1 MKLLSA
7 LTLVLANLLSAIFLS
22 NAVHAQEGE
31 LTRLFPKV
39 AELSG
44 SGGLCRLDVP
54 AAVLNEAQPD
64 FSDVRIVDA
73 DGLEVPFLIDQAQI
87 RWPSDG
93 PPPIASLVPTE
104 ITRQRSGLRS
114 VEEVRVR
121 LPDTPLPPGAN
132 WNIVVGS
139 AAPSFVRQYMLM
151 DGEGALLAEGSVFR
165 LQSPLRA
172 RLDILLPNGQP
183 GTEFRIRFVGE
194 IGHFEPS
201 FQIQATRMNRRG
213 ARLETP
219 LVVADLDV
227 ESDSTSVELE
237 RPPGVVPSRL
247 RFTTTS
253 SFFARRVR
261 VFDLREG
268 RDPIEIGQGDI
279 FRAQE
284 AGAEYLEVPI
294 SRSSG
299 DRLRVVIEDGDSPSL
314 AGIHIV
320 SLTLQPSLFYEC
332 GEGQM
337 LYFGGGRAG
346 QPRYDTQ
353 RFGGTMLG
361 EAIARGEYTE
371 ASVGDA
377 RRNDVFDDGPALAY
391 LMRAGRAV
399 DRTLFR
405 VSVPV
410 FVQGAREG
418 VSRVEPT
425 VGLLARAAADLHDVR
440 IVDTEGQQWP
450 YVRAPSDVTVE
461 VPLRVVQREVESSSV
476 YALSSPEGS
485 VELRRLFVTTTSEFV
500 RRPFELRGIQSDESY
515 VTLARGELNR
525 GPDGPERME
534 IAMDHRGPM
543 ELVVEDGND
552 APLELEVVGGVDA
565 PVFYLIAPDGSYEL
579 LAGAEIEPPSYEVAT
594 ALPLILATAVG
605 RARVG
610 ETSDNPAFAPPPV
623 PARFE
628 TEEIV
633 VWAVL
638 LFGVLI
644 LGFFTWRA
652 AGESPEAGDDNKPGE
667 DKPAATTE
675 PNAPAPESSAAA
687 AEEKPDDPTT

>member
-1 MKLLSA
+1 MKSFVH
-7 LTLVLANLLSAIFLS
+7 LVFAFAFVFAGSTS
-22 NAVHAQEGE
+22 HAQDGE
-31 LTRLFPKV
+31 LTRLFPRV

-44 SGGLCRLDVP
+44 AGGICRLDVP
-54 AAVLNEAQPD
+54 APVLSEAQPD
-64 FSDVRIVDA
+64 FSDVRIIDA
-73 DGLEVPFLIDQAQI
+73 GGAEVPFLIDQAQV
-87 RWPSDG
+87 RWPIDG
-93 PPPIASLVPTE
+93 PPPVARLVPIDMSRE
-104 ITRQRSGLRS
+104 RHGLHS
-114 VEEVRVR
+114 VEEVRIR
-121 LPDTPLPPGAN
+121 LPATALPPGAA
-132 WNIVVGS
+132 WNIVVDS
-139 AAPSFVRQYMLM
+139 AAPSFVRHYTLM
-151 DGEGALLAEGSVFR
+151 NAEGTALDEGSVFR
-165 LQSPLRA
+165 LQNPLRT
-172 RLDILLPNGQP
+172 RLDISLPEGSP
-183 GTEFRIRFVGE
+183 ETEFRIRFDGE

-201 FQIQATRMNRRG
+201 FQIRATAMNRRG

-219 LVVADLDV
+219 LSLTDLDV
-227 ESDSTSVELE
+227 NSDSTTIELA
-237 RPPGVVPSRL
+237 RPTGVVPSRL

-253 SFFARRVR
+253 SFFARRVH

-268 RDPIEIGQGDI
+268 HDPVEVGEGDI

-284 AGAEYLEVPI
+284 AGAEHLEVSL

-299 DRLRVVIEDGDSPSL
+299 ERLRVIIEDGDSPSL

-332 GEGQM
+332 AEGQK

-361 EAIARGEYTE
+361 EAIARGAFTE
-371 ASVGDA
+371 AGVGPAQNNDA
-377 RRNDVFDDGPALAY
+377 FDDGPALAY
-391 LMRAGRAV
+391 LMRPGRVV
-399 DRTLFR
+399 DASQFTT
-405 VSVPV
+405 SVPV

-440 IVDTEGQQWP
+440 IVDGEGQQWP
-450 YVRAPSDVTVE
+450 YVRAPSDAKVE
-461 VPLRVVQREVESSSV
+461 VPLRVARTEGESSTSV

-485 VELRRLFVTTTSEFV
+485 VELQRLFISTTSEFV
-500 RRPFELRGIQSDESY
+500 RRPFELRGINTDETY

-534 IAMDHRGPM
+534 VVMQAHRGAL
-543 ELVVEDGND
+543 ELVVQDGND
-552 APLELEVVGGVDA
+552 APLELEVVGVVDA
-565 PVFYLIAPDGSYEL
+565 PIFYLIAPDGSYEL
-579 LAGAEIEPPSYEVAT
+579 LAGAEIEPPSYEVAS

-610 ETSDNPAFAPPPV
+610 ETVDNPAFTPPPV

-638 LFGVLI
+638 LLGVLV

-652 AGESPEAGDDNKPGE
+652 ARESPEAE
-667 DKPAATTE
+667 RAA
-675 PNAPAPESSAAA
+675 SSASSATVSGDRSSKEGA
-687 AEEKPDDPTT
+687 RESPSGSGSEPGDPST

>member
-1 MKLLSA
+1 MKSLSVFVVVA
-7 LTLVLANLLSAIFLS
+7 AVLS
-22 NAVHAQEGE
+22 NASLSRAEDGE
-31 LTRLFPKV
+31 LTRLFPRV
-39 AELSG
+39 AELAG

-54 AAVLNEAQPD
+54 AAVLSEAQPD
-64 FSDVRIVDA
+64 FSDVRIVGA
-73 DGLEVPFLIDQAQI
+73 EGSEVPFLIDQVQV

-93 PPPIASLVPTE
+93 PPPVARLVPTD
-104 ITRQRSGLRS
+104 ITRQRTGLRS

-121 LPDTPLPPGAN
+121 LPATPLPPGAT
-132 WNIVVGS
+132 WNIVVDS
-139 AAPSFVRQYMLM
+139 AAMSFVRRYTLT
-151 DGEGALLAEGSVFR
+151 DPEGASLAEGSVFR
-165 LQSPLRA
+165 LQDPLRA

-183 GTEFRIRFVGE
+183 GAEFRIRFDGE
-194 IGHFEPS
+194 IGHFAPS
-201 FQIQATRMNRRG
+201 FQIQATGMSRRG

-219 LVVADLDV
+219 LVLADLNV
-227 ESDSTSVELE
+227 ESESTTIELE
-237 RPPGVVPSRL
+237 RPAGVVPSRL

-253 SFFARRVR
+253 SFFARRVH
-261 VFDLREG
+261 VFDVREG
-268 RDPIEIGQGDI
+268 REPHEIGEGDI

-284 AGAEYLEVPI
+284 AGAEYLEVQL

-299 DRLRVVIEDGDSPSL
+299 ERLRVVIEDGDSPSL

-332 GEGQM
+332 AEDQK

-361 EAIARGEYTE
+361 EAIARREYTE

-377 RRNDVFDDGPALAY
+377 QNNVGFDDGPALAY
-391 LMRAGRAV
+391 LMRAGRVV
-399 DRTLFR
+399 DRSQFTT
-405 VSVPV
+405 SVPV

-440 IVDTEGQQWP
+440 IVDAEGQQWP
-450 YVRAPSDVTVE
+450 YVRAPSDAKVE
-461 VPLRVVQREVESSSV
+461 VPLLVERAEGESSTSV

-485 VELRRLFVTTTSEFV
+485 VELRRLFVTTTSDFV
-500 RRPFELRGIQSDESY
+500 RRPFELRGIQSDDSY
-515 VTLARGELNR
+515 ITLARGELSH
-525 GPDGPERME
+525 GPDSPQRME

-543 ELVVEDGND
+543 ELVVQDGND
-552 APLELEVVGGVDA
+552 APLELEVVGVIDA

-579 LAGAEIEPPSYEVAT
+579 LAGAEIEPPSYEVAS

-610 ETSDNPAFAPPPV
+610 ETADNPAFAPPPV

-652 AGESPEAGDDNKPGE
+652 ARESPELESPPSSSGAGSGAGSSEGSNEPVTPQPGTS
-667 DKPAATTE
+667 PPE
-675 PNAPAPESSAAA
+675 PG
-687 AEEKPDDPTT
+687 DPST

>member
-1 MKLLSA
+1 MKFLSA
-7 LTLVLANLLSAIFLS
+7 LTLALGVLVG
-22 NAVHAQEGE
+22 NAAHAQDGE
-31 LTRLFPKV
+31 LTRLFPQV

-54 AAVLNEAQPD
+54 AAVLSEAQPD
-64 FSDVRIVDA
+64 FSDVRIVDTE
-73 DGLEVPFLIDQAQI
+73 GLEVPFLIDQAQV

-93 PPPIASLVPTE
+93 PPPVASLVPTE

-114 VEEVRVR
+114 VEEVLVR

-139 AAPSFVRQYMLM
+139 AAVSFVRQYTLM
-151 DGEGALLAEGSVFR
+151 DSEGAPVAEGSVFR

-172 RLDILLPNGQP
+172 RLEILLPNGQP
-183 GTEFRIRFVGE
+183 GTEFRIRFAGE

-201 FQIQATRMNRRG
+201 FQIQATGMNRRG

-219 LVVADLDV
+219 LVVADLNV

-253 SFFARRVR
+253 SFFARRVH

-268 RDPIEIGQGDI
+268 RDPIEIGEGDI

-284 AGAEYLEVPI
+284 AGAEYLEIPL

-332 GEGQM
+332 AEGQK

-371 ASVGDA
+371 AAVADA
-377 RRNDVFDDGPALAY
+377 RPNDVFDDGPALAY
-391 LMRAGRAV
+391 LMRAGRVV
-399 DRTLFR
+399 DRSLFTT
-405 VSVPV
+405 SVPV

-440 IVDTEGQQWP
+440 IVDAEGQQWP
-450 YVRAPSDVTVE
+450 YVRAPSDAKVE
-461 VPLRVVQREVESSSV
+461 VPLRVERTEEGSTSTYS
-476 YALSSPEGS
+476 LSSPEGS
-485 VELRRLFVTTTSEFV
+485 VELRRLFVTATSEFV
-500 RRPFELRGIQSDESY
+500 RRPFELRGLQSDDTY

-534 IAMDHRGPM
+534 IAMNHRGPM
-543 ELVVEDGND
+543 ELVVQDGND
-552 APLELEVVGGVDA
+552 APLNLDVIGVIDA

-579 LAGAEIEPPSYEVAT
+579 LAGSEIEPPSYEVAS

-610 ETSDNPAFAPPPV
+610 EAADNPAFAPPPV

-652 AGESPEAGDDNKPGE
+652 AR
-667 DKPAATTE
+667 
-675 PNAPAPESSAAA
+675 ESSEEEGPAGSSEGAKETPASDA
-687 AEEKPDDPTT
+687 AEPDSEAESQSTEEPGDPST